1 MGRFSSDF
9 QLDRPR
15 NRARSI
21 TRARSCR
28 RHDRNGGAAARL
40 PARPIARRPPPPA
53 SRPGPMSRPAS
64 AGRRPAGRRRRRRRC
79 APLQSLIPR
88 GRTAWLPAG
97 GGEGAFG
104 GRPAAARS
112 GGPLTRAPP
121 CESRRGQARTVVSR
135 CRRRLVPG
143 GGGAALVGRRRG
155 DCAGCRPPRT
165 GGTDGSSVRERALP
179 EAPCGLFCAFFLDQP
194 AGGGVR
200 QVCGEWRPGQPAG
213 RGRTAWLPAGGNRSF
228 SGLLSGW
235 ATGSESDRVR
245 DAAGDWTRGQPDCCA
260 ARARLSS

>member
-1 MGRFSSDF
+1 MTGSHPTFTGGA
-9 QLDRPR
+9 P
-15 NRARSI
+15 
-21 TRARSCR
+21 TRAATAEAPCGLFCAFFL
-28 RHDRNGGAAARL
+28 DQPAGGGVRQVCGEW
-40 PARPIARRPPPPA
+40 
-53 SRPGPMSRPAS
+53 RPGQ
-64 AGRRPAGRRRRRRRC
+64 PAG
-79 APLQSLIPR
+79 R

-104 GRPAAARS
+104 GRSAAARS